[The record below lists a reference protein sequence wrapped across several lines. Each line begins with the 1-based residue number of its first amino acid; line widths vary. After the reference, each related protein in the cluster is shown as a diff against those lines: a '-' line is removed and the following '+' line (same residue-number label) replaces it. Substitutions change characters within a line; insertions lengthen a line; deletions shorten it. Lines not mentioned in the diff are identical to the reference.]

1 MSEAGASPLLRMRG
15 IRVRYG
21 SLEALQGVDFDLDRG
36 EIHALVGA
44 HRAGKST
51 LVKLLSG
58 AVRKQEGE
66 ILFEGR
72 KVEAFTPR
80 SALRC
85 GIGIVYQHLN
95 VIPSLSAAENI
106 FAGRLLKG
114 RGPGLDLRRM
124 AAEARVLFERLNFP
138 VDVELPVSRLTAA
151 QQHMVELARVL
162 SFDPRLLILD
172 EVSSKLTPEEM
183 ERIYPLLR
191 ALRAQGG
198 SVIYISHNMDEI
210 FQFADRVTILKDGRR
225 MDTERIED
233 LDRIKL
239 IKLTYSYV
247 LSREE
252 LGRQNLELYALKRYN
267 ENIIRNIPVGVVI
280 LDAAAAV
287 ALVNY
292 AAVRILELPAETA
305 GRPFEQLVTE
315 AELPELAALMAR
327 IRSREE
333 LLLKETAWRGTRL
346 LKISAY
352 PFHDEDYAFQGTIV
366 LVEDVSRERYLEEY
380 LLRAEKIA
388 STAEL
393 AAGVAHEINNP
404 LGIVQ
409 NYLELL
415 KLKDLDADTR
425 AKLGK
430 IENEVT
436 RIERTVGS
444 LLSFSRLDEQRFQRV
459 DPGELLEEV
468 ILLLEHRLAEK
479 GVVVTRRLPAAAPLL
494 GDENTLKQLF
504 VNLLVNSI
512 EAVAPGGHVEV
523 ELTAEGRGGVE
534 ISVTDDGCGIPP
546 EVRERIFDPFF
557 STKRSK
563 RNAGLGLSIAQRI
576 VELHN
581 GLISCESRPGRF
593 TRFSVRLPCAED
605 CARSAADG
613 TPPAAGPGAGD
624 G

>member
-1 MSEAGASPLLRMRG
+1 MKASDPQPILQMRG
-15 IRVRYG
+15 ICVSYG
-21 SLEALQGVDFDLDRG
+21 SIEALRGVDFDLFRG

-66 ILFEGR
+66 IVFEGR
-72 KVEAFTPR
+72 RVEGFTPR
-80 SALRC
+80 SAMRS

-114 RGPGLDLRRM
+114 RGPSLDLRRM
-124 AAEARVLFERLNFP
+124 AAEARELFARLRFP
-138 VDVELPVSRLTAA
+138 IDVQVPVSRLTAA
-151 QQHMVELARVL
+151 EQHMVELARVL

-191 ALRAQGG
+191 SLREQGR

-233 LDRIKL
+233 LDRVKL

-267 ENIIRNIPVGVVI
+267 ENIIRNIPVGVII
-280 LDAAAAV
+280 LDAQGAVSLANNAAV
-287 ALVNY
+287 K
-292 AAVRILELPAETA
+292 ILELPAEAT
-305 GRPFEQLVTE
+305 GRPFDEVVSE
-315 AELPELAALMAR
+315 AELPEKAALMEK
-327 IRSREE
+327 IRAREE
-333 LLLKETAWRGTRL
+333 LLLKETAWRETKL
-346 LKISAY
+346 LRISLF
-352 PFHDEDYAFQGTIV
+352 PFRDEDYAFQGTIV
-366 LVEDVSRERYLEEY
+366 QVEDVSRDRYLDDY
-380 LLRAEKIA
+380 LVRAGKIA

-415 KLKDLDADTR
+415 KVKPLDADTR
-425 AKLGK
+425 TKLDK
-430 IENEVT
+430 IEHEVT
-436 RIERTVGS
+436 RIEKTVGS
-444 LLSFSRLDEQRFQRV
+444 LLSFSRVGEVSFHEV
-459 DPGELLEEV
+459 DLGELLEEV

-479 GVVVTRRLPAAAPLL
+479 AVVLTRRLPDAPPPVL

-512 EAVAPGGHVEV
+512 EAVPPGGAVEV
-523 ELTAEGRGGVE
+523 GLSAEGRQSVE
-534 ISVTDDGCGIPP
+534 VTVTDNGCGIAA
-546 EVRERIFDPFF
+546 EIRDRIFDPFF
-557 STKRSK
+557 STKKSK
-563 RNAGLGLSIAQRI
+563 RNAGLGLSIVQRI
-576 VELHN
+576 VELHG
-581 GLISCESRPGRF
+581 GLIGCESQPGRF
-593 TRFSVRLPCAED
+593 TCFRVRLPVAD
-605 CARSAADG
+605 ARE
-613 TPPAAGPGAGD
+613 
-624 G
+624 